1 MGSRSTLEPE
11 DDYGSFTDE
20 YSVRIEVYETEVTDS
35 GGSAPIIKISGLCNT
50 DDPVPYLIGQ
60 QCRSRFATA
69 DQATKCSATHV
80 YKDQLP
86 RFQSLQL
93 TENNEYYR
101 GSAKS
106 TSVEKDNKAACQ
118 TRCVPRS
125 RKTTTI
131 PSRLSRSLWD
141 AENQRRRRS
150 ECTYT
155 LDRLP
160 RSTCSCVE
168 RVTRHRLHCIEET
181 VTTRHLPAVERRRL
195 VRHHACETSLQEGWA
210 CTDLCA
216 VYRILPPEKNTTP

>member
-35 GGSAPIIKISGLCNT
+35 GGSAPIIKISCLCNT

-93 TENNEYYR
+93 LR
-101 GSAKS
+101 SGPVARVSPKPKSSAIQADAPLNDAMKP
-106 TSVEKDNKAACQ
+106 TSESP
-118 TRCVPRS
+118 TP
-125 RKTTTI
+125 
-131 PSRLSRSLWD
+131 D
-141 AENQRRRRS
+141 AFAGDANR
-150 ECTYT
+150 
-155 LDRLP
+155 P
-160 RSTCSCVE
+160 
-168 RVTRHRLHCIEET
+168 
-181 VTTRHLPAVERRRL
+181 P
-195 VRHHACETSLQEGWA
+195 QEA
-210 CTDLCA
+210 M
-216 VYRILPPEKNTTP
+216 